1 MHGVAHH
8 RLDAFAPFR
17 QHLGR
22 RRYPATLGAGTITR
36 AQEAYL
42 PFQLPRHSLRR
53 FRDGSYDS
61 LRGGYQSSGA
71 VDLLCDRL
79 GKESTG
85 GEPILELVDDILYW
99 CWQEAEQE
107 LRSSGRRR
115 SGAPKLSAATDELA
129 ATALTERRS
138 ARKHLVNYR
147 LVRDAIEMTASSA
160 SKSS

>member
-8 RLDAFAPFR
+8 RLNAFAPFR

-42 PFQLPRHSLRR
+42 PFQLTRHSLRR

-61 LRGGYQSSGA
+61 LKGGYQGSGA

-85 GEPILELVDDILYW
+85 GEPILELVDDILW

-115 SGAPKLSAATDELA
+115 SDAPKLSAATDELA

-147 LVRDAIEMTASSA
+147 LVRDAIEMTASA